1 MSILCN
7 VDPRTSSPLPDVRP
21 IVYIVDDDV
30 SVRESLC
37 LQMENEGWQA
47 ESFVSAQEYLARPP
61 AAAPSCL
68 VLDIVLPGINGL
80 ELQRLVA
87 DEWAVTPVIIITGY
101 GDVPKT
107 VQAMKAGAVEFL
119 TKPLRDDTLLP
130 AVRHALTRS
139 QAALVRKTEFEKLR
153 RCYASLTQ
161 RERQVM
167 HLVVSGR
174 PNKLVADELRISE
187 ITVKAH
193 RGRVM
198 QKMQANSLPE
208 LVRMAARLQRGPGVR
223 TAKERADPVVTPEQ
237 YNVA

>member
-1 MSILCN
+1 MSISCAIDL
-7 VDPRTSSPLPDVRP
+7 RSSPTAGERP

-30 SVRESLC
+30 SVRESLS
-37 LQMENEGWQA
+37 LQMENEGWHA
-47 ESFVSAQEYLARPP
+47 ECFVTAQEYLARPP
-61 AAAPSCL
+61 AIAPSCL

-80 ELQRLVA
+80 DLQRLVA

-119 TKPLRDDTLLP
+119 TKPLREETLLP
-130 AVRHALTRS
+130 AVRQALTRS
-139 QAALVRKTEFEKLR
+139 QAALVHKVEWDRLR

-167 HLVVSGR
+167 WLVVLGR
-174 PNKLVADELRISE
+174 PNKLVADELHISE

-208 LVRMAARLQRGPGVR
+208 LVRMAARLQRGPGSR
-223 TAKERADPVVTPEQ
+223 AARDKSDSAATADKDNA
-237 YNVA
+237 A